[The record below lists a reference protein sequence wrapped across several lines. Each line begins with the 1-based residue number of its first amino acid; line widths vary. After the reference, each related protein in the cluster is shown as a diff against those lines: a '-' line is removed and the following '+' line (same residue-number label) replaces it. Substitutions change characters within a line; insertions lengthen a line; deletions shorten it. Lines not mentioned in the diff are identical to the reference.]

1 MVAAI
6 LWNNDREGCRTGR
19 RVVAT
24 VVAGVAVMLVAGVGA
39 CGPDGDR
46 SGMSRSPSRAQD
58 DLLGDGD
65 LVLDASAP
73 ARRAAASDLEDG
85 RWSVLLGTFSGVG
98 YRERAE
104 AFARDVARRFP
115 ALGSPFLEGRGEGV
129 MVVVGR
135 FEGPGDADAQDTL
148 GLAKAI
154 STEGRR
160 PFATAML
167 VRRTAAADAGPPK
180 PHDLRT
186 LRATAPGRRDL
197 YTLQIAVWS
206 TLGTDEISPARVR
219 REAESMA
226 ARLRAQGVEAWFHH
240 DADSE
245 TSTVT
250 VGGFGSDAYDSR
262 STLYAPEVERLM
274 RRFPTQLVNGE
285 ELLVRVDPGNPQ
297 SRMRPLGP
305 RLVEV
310 PFD

>member
-1 MVAAI
+1 MATIPAAI
-6 LWNNDREGCRTGR
+6 LRLILILGLG
-19 RVVAT
+19 
-24 VVAGVAVMLVAGVGA
+24 GVSVA
-39 CGPDGDR
+39 CGPEPVRSDG
-46 SGMSRSPSRAQD
+46 SRATATSD
-58 DLLGDGD
+58 DALLGDGD

-73 ARRAAASDLEDG
+73 PRAPRAASANSG
-85 RWSVLLGTFSGVG
+85 RWSLLLGTFTGDG
-98 YRERAE
+98 ARERAT

-115 ALGSPFLEGRGEGV
+115 ALGTPFLEPRGEGV

-135 FEGPGDADAQDTL
+135 FEAPGDADAQETL

-154 STEGRR
+154 STDGRR

-167 VRRTAAADAGPPK
+167 VRRTTAVDSGPPR
-180 PHDLRT
+180 PYDLRS
-186 LRATAPGRRDL
+186 LRATSPGRRDL

-206 TLGTDEISPARVR
+206 TLGTNEIAPERVR
-219 REAESMA
+219 REAETMVTT
-226 ARLRAQGVEAWFHH
+226 LRRQGLEAWFHH

-250 VGGFGSDAYDSR
+250 VGSFGGDAYDSR

-274 RRFPTQLVNGE
+274 RRFPRQLVNGE
-285 ELLVRVDPGNPQ
+285 ELLVRVDPGNPR